1 VNRAVLALAV
11 CIARAASAGA
21 APECAIPARSVCVM
35 LHDPE
40 LLAERLSDLVQA
52 PDKSGGRADAM
63 RTLFAAAGRAQISEL
78 GDERGRNVE
87 CTVPGTSGGV
97 IVVGT
102 SQEFDSLGTLA
113 MLPSL
118 AEALAAAP
126 RSHTFRFVAFSAHD
140 SVRSGEREQQP
151 KGAMRLL
158 DALSAADRAKVDV
171 MIHIGPLGF
180 GPIREHPA
188 GADARLRC
196 SLGHAA
202 RSAGIELGAPQPSE
216 SECKVKRSAG
226 PGSRLSGSGQTALM
240 IACPETNLS
249 QGAIDWQPFRRA
261 GIPIFGVH
269 SSDPLRS
276 SAKLD
281 TALYLQSYRALAI
294 FLALADEVLAA
305 RAAPA
310 EAPPTGA
317 STSLR

>member
-1 VNRAVLALAV
+1 
-11 CIARAASAGA
+11 
-21 APECAIPARSVCVM
+21 M

-40 LLAERLSDLVQA
+40 LLAERLSYLAQA
-52 PDKSGGRADAM
+52 PETSGGRADAM
-63 RTLFAAAGRAQISEL
+63 RTLFAAAGCAQINEL

-87 CTVPGTSGGV
+87 CTLPGSDGGV

-102 SQEFDSLGTLA
+102 SQVFDSLGTLA

-126 RSHTFRFVAFSAHD
+126 RSHAFRFVAFSAHD
-140 SVRSGEREQQP
+140 SVRNGEREQRP
-151 KGAMRLL
+151 KGATRFL

-171 MIHIGPLGF
+171 MVHIGPLGF

-196 SLGHAA
+196 SLGRAA
-202 RSAGIELGAPQPSE
+202 RSAGIELGDPQPSE
-216 SECKVKRSAG
+216 SECEVKRFAG
-226 PGSRLSGSGQTALM
+226 PGSRLPGRDQIASM
-240 IACPETNLS
+240 IACPKTNLS

-276 SAKLD
+276 SEKLE

-294 FLALADEVLAA
+294 FLALSDEVLAA

-317 STSLR
+317 ATSPR